1 MKVREIR
8 ELNHDDMR
16 SRIEDTRK
24 SIVELRFQ
32 LAMRKLESPA
42 KLRQARK
49 QLARLL
55 TIQSE
60 KTDAEIGANPKTEAK
75 APTKVAVSKTTE
87 SKAAAPAPPVKKESK
102 PAAAAAE

>member
-8 ELNHDDMR
+8 ELNHDDIK
-16 SRIEDTRK
+16 SRIDDTRK

-60 KTDAEIGANPKTEAK
+60 KVDADIADKSVKSSEKAEAK
-75 APTKVAVSKTTE
+75 A
-87 SKAAAPAPPVKKESK
+87 
-102 PAAAAAE
+102 

>member
-8 ELNHDDMR
+8 ELNHDDIK

-24 SIVELRFQ
+24 SLVDLRFQ

-42 KLRQARK
+42 KLRQTRK
-49 QLARLL
+49 LLARLL

-60 KTDAEIGANPKTEAK
+60 KTDAEIGVKSNIKTAVEAK
-75 APTKVAVSKTTE
+75 
-87 SKAAAPAPPVKKESK
+87 
-102 PAAAAAE
+102 

>member
-8 ELNHDDMR
+8 ELNHDDIK

-24 SIVELRFQ
+24 SLVDLRFQ

-42 KLRQARK
+42 KLRQTRK
-49 QLARLL
+49 TLARLL

-60 KTDAEIGANPKTEAK
+60 KTDAEIGVKSNI
-75 APTKVAVSKTTE
+75 
-87 SKAAAPAPPVKKESK
+87 KKEEV
-102 PAAAAAE
+102 AAK

>member
-8 ELNHDDMR
+8 ELTHDDIK
-16 SRIEDTRK
+16 SRIDDTRK

-55 TIQSE
+55 TIQTE
-60 KTDAEIGANPKTEAK
+60 KTDAEIGAKPEVKTAAK
-75 APTKVAVSKTTE
+75 A
-87 SKAAAPAPPVKKESK
+87 
-102 PAAAAAE
+102 